1 MPINSNNKQF
11 FKSNGMSKPMKKGFW
26 IVVKDMIR
34 KADVILEILDAR
46 MPELTRN
53 KKLEKYAATLG
64 KRLILVI
71 NKIDIVSPNTIESIE
86 RRYSGQDYA
95 LVSSTLGKGMDQFI
109 RLIKGKTKKE
119 AFKVAVI
126 GYPNTGKSS
135 LINRLSKG
143 GKAKTSLES
152 GFTKGMQLIKGKS
165 DIMLVDPPGVVPYGA
180 RKEIMLGLTSAISP
194 DKLNDPEAVA
204 YELLNIF
211 KKNNPTALEKE
222 YGLNA
227 GLSPEELLLEFG
239 KKRNM
244 LAKKGMVDERRAAIQ
259 LLTDWHKG
267 KIRL

>member
-1 MPINSNNKQF
+1 
-11 FKSNGMSKPMKKGFW
+11 MKKGFW

-53 KKLEKYAATLG
+53 KKLEKYATISG
-64 KRLILVI
+64 KRLIFVI
-71 NKIDIVSPNTIESIE
+71 NKIDIVSPKTIESIE
-86 RRYSGQDYA
+86 KRYSNQDYV

-152 GFTKGMQLIKGKS
+152 GYTKGMQLIGGKS
-165 DIMLVDPPGVVPYGA
+165 GIMLIDTPGVVPYGA
-180 RKEIMLGLTSAISP
+180 RKEVMLGLTSAISP
-194 DKLNDPEAVA
+194 DKLNDPEEVA

-211 KKNNPTALEKE
+211 KRNNPIALEKE

-227 GLSPEELLLEFG
+227 DLIPEELLLEFG

-244 LAKKGMVDERRAAIQ
+244 LAKKGLVDERRAAIQ